1 MNKPS
6 VLIAEADL
14 SFLTL
19 LSSSFG
25 SDFIVHAVGDGM
37 AAWEILQEFDFDC
50 LVTCVDM
57 PGLDGIELLEKIRSS
72 GYKNK
77 VIVSTGRHCAD
88 SKLRCEE
95 LGVIAYLQK
104 PFDAAHIVKMIRAML
119 NTEDEIISEG
129 MEARN

>member
-6 VLIAEADL
+6 VLIAESDL
-14 SFLTL
+14 SFLTQ

-57 PGLDGIELLEKIRSS
+57 PGLDGIELLEKMRGSA
-72 GYKNK
+72 YKNK

-88 SKLRCEE
+88 TRLRCEK
-95 LGVIAYLQK
+95 LGISAYLQK
-104 PFDAAHIVKMIRAML
+104 PFDAAHIVKMIRAMA
-119 NTEDEIISEG
+119 NPEDGVISEG
-129 MEARN
+129 LEARN